1 MGREKCLWVPIFL
14 TKIYKENAV
23 KYLKLLWLPGFLLVP
38 HSSTEPHKPLHHK
51 LKVLITILHILK
63 RRDADEVVLASL
75 TPQSEEMP
83 LLGPSVCLKILL
95 SSPLSNLSCSTVF
108 IPSDRLQVQGPAG
121 HPWAPTQGAPSSYQ
135 TALCPTAVR
144 RPVLQL
150 ASPISLG
157 RGSFH
162 LMTRR
167 KPGQSSKPGTG
178 VPRDQMDKEEQ

>member
-1 MGREKCLWVPIFL
+1 M
-14 TKIYKENAV
+14 

-108 IPSDRLQVQGPAG
+108 IPSDRLQVQGPGWTPLGSHAG
-121 HPWAPTQGAPSSYQ
+121 SPDFIPGGTLPYSCAQASSPAGFSHQLGQGLISSHDPER
-135 TALCPTAVR
+135 AWSELKARNRGPP
-144 RPVLQL
+144 RPD
-150 ASPISLG
+150 G
-157 RGSFH
+157 
-162 LMTRR
+162 
-167 KPGQSSKPGTG
+167 
-178 VPRDQMDKEEQ
+178 